1 MNDDNKY
8 IYELEEGKYRIRII
22 RQATNDAPALRFS
35 ETVNG
40 TFEQAKKI
48 RDAKLKGI
56 PLNKPLLSSE
66 LEYKKEKK
74 TKKTIRTKN
83 IEKNDDLKRIDKYIY
98 EVGPNKYRI
107 LIKKGSKKIKCTHK
121 NGLEKLMQLGLFQN
135 LEDMMAEH
143 LLILISHLNLLVG

>member
-1 MNDDNKY
+1 MNDNDNKY

-22 RQATNDAPALRFS
+22 RQATNDTPALRFS

-48 RDAKLKGI
+48 RDAKLKEFGI

-74 TKKTIRTKN
+74 TKKTTRTKN

-107 LIKKGSKKIKCTHK
+107 LIKKGSKKEK
-121 NGLEKLMQLGLFQN
+121 NSNVIN
-135 LEDMMAEH
+135 LRF
-143 LLILISHLNLLVG
+143 L